1 MKLRPTPID
10 PSDAAAVELLPRDGM
25 TTGRGRKPRPSVTL
39 RVYRGRGRGAERFI
53 INFIHRKK
61 FDSSINKEEKK
72 NTKKKDTHSQH
83 TETGIETTQV
93 IAW

>member
-39 RVYRGRGRGAERFI
+39 RVYRGRGRGVERFTA
-53 INFIHRKK
+53 NHQDRTVAANLQLLCSSPRFT
-61 FDSSINKEEKK
+61 DS
-72 NTKKKDTHSQH
+72 TDQFP
-83 TETGIETTQV
+83 
-93 IAW
+93 